1 MPTDWKCLVDK
12 VTYWGVS
19 IMVIT
24 LDLQFRDKDS
34 ISLRSIGNSI
44 PKSSTHIFT
53 MTAKM
58 IALAAELVDINPAGS
73 QLIVDLTN
81 AETGADIMEA
91 MDNYDSEVLENV
103 EDMVAV

>member
-1 MPTDWKCLVDK
+1 
-12 VTYWGVS
+12 
-19 IMVIT
+19 
-24 LDLQFRDKDS
+24 
-34 ISLRSIGNSI
+34 
-44 PKSSTHIFT
+44 
-53 MTAKM
+53 MTAQM

-81 AETGADIMEA
+81 AQTGADIMEA